1 MFLFNVVIFGV
12 CVVANLGDLVF
23 VVGTVVVVV
32 ADNLIDLFNG

>member
-12 CVVANLGDLVF
+12 CVVDNLGDLVF
-23 VVGTVVVVV
+23 VVGTVVVV